1 MSTQIATARNLFMAL
16 ESELNTEHIER
27 RPVIRSLL
35 VGLISRQH
43 AVLLGP
49 PGTGKSRLVR
59 DVCSR
64 VGGNYFEW
72 LLTRMSTP
80 EELFGPVSLKALEN
94 DSYRRI
100 TTGKLPEAEIGYLD
114 ECFKGSSAI
123 LNTLLGVLN
132 ERVFHNDGQ
141 PTPIPLQMAV
151 GASNEL
157 PEDREELG
165 ALWDRFL
172 LRHVV
177 DYIRDQ
183 ADFTRMLT
191 LSARPAA
198 QTQLTLGDLAQA
210 QQEALQ
216 VDLSAILPTV
226 VALRSEVQKIGVMVS
241 DRRWHDA
248 MTVVRANAWLNGNTA
263 ADENDLDI
271 LQHVLWSEPEQR
283 ATVAKT
289 VLMMVSPFDQEAQD
303 ILDDAVELYHAAIN
317 APEESQTQAGLEAN
331 KALKSAAKRL
341 HTIVEKAED
350 AGKPC
355 RRAEQGLQ
363 DVAMWGQEVLTKCLR
378 AG

>member
-1 MSTQIATARNLFMAL
+1 MSTQVAKARNLFTAL